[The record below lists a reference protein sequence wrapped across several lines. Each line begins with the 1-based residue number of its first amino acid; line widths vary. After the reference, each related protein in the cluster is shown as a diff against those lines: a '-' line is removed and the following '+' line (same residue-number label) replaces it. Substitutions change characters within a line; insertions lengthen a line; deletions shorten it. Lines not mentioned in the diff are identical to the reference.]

1 MILVDSSV
9 WIDYFNGH
17 KTWQT
22 NLLDNLLSDV
32 PIIIGDLIL
41 AEILQGFRSDNDFES
56 AKSYLSDLPFR
67 QMGGYQVALKSAQ
80 NYRILRKKGV
90 KVRKTID
97 VIIGTYCILEGLP
110 LLHDDRDFDPM
121 GSHLSLKILSPEQTA
136 TAYFKIFSTATQ

>member
-9 WIDYFNGH
+9 WIDYFNGL

-32 PIIIGDLIL
+32 PIIVGDLIL
-41 AEILQGFRSDNDFES
+41 AEILQGFRSDDDYES

-67 QMGGYQVALKSAQ
+67 QMGGYQVAVQSAQ
-80 NYRILRKKGV
+80 NCRILRKKGV
-90 KVRKTID
+90 TVRKMID
-97 VIIGTYCILEGLP
+97 VIIGTFCIMEGFP

-121 GSHLSLKILSPEQTA
+121 VSHFSLKILSPE
-136 TAYFKIFSTATQ
+136 